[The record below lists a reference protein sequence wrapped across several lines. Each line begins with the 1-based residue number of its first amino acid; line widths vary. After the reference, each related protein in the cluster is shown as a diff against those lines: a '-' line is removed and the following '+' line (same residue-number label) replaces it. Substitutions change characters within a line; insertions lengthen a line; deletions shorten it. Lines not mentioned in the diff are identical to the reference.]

1 MGTFLFF
8 DEIELGGRRI
18 GYTVQ
23 GSGRTRRLGLRIAP
37 ETGLVVTAPPGT
49 REEFVRTFLGK
60 HRRWIVRWTT
70 RMNGHA
76 ATPRRWPYGPHLLLR
91 GEPHTVL
98 VRQASASSVEQ
109 TADRRLLV
117 ATRTGTIEAA
127 RRVLRRWLTTEAIPL
142 ITQRV
147 EVRATAM
154 GLRPRRVYV
163 RSLRSGWGYC
173 WPGGSVSFSDRL
185 IMAPPTVLDY
195 VIVHELLHL
204 WERNHSTRFWA
215 LVARH
220 VPGYQ
225 DAKRW
230 LRTYGPALSV

>member
-1 MGTFLFF
+1 MGTFLFS
-8 DEIELGGRRI
+8 DETELKGRRI
-18 GYTVQ
+18 VYTVQ
-23 GSGRTRRLGLRIAP
+23 ESGRTRRLGLRITPA
-37 ETGLVVTAPPGT
+37 TGLVVTAPQGT
-49 REEFVRTFLGK
+49 RAEAVRAFLGK
-60 HRRWIVRWTT
+60 HRRWILHWTT
-70 RMNGHA
+70 RMAGRV

-98 VRQASASSVEQ
+98 VRRASTASVEQ
-109 TADRRLLV
+109 MTDRRLLV
-117 ATRTGTIEAA
+117 ATRMGTIEGA
-127 RRVLRRWLTTEAIPL
+127 RRAMRRWLKAEATPAIE
-142 ITQRV
+142 QQV
-147 EVRATAM
+147 EIRATEM

-163 RSLRSGWGYC
+163 RSLRRGWGYC

-185 IMAPPTVLDY
+185 IMALPQVLDY
-195 VIVHELLHL
+195 VVVHELSHL
-204 WERNHSTRFWA
+204 WERNHSKRFWA